1 MQFARKYRKRIWA
14 VRNAKYLYAFY
25 NLFIATL
32 RKVRFVVRYIP
43 ITPIEKIV
51 KEALF
56 DCKMCGNCILSSTGM
71 SCPMNCPKDIRNG
84 PCGGVREDGGCE
96 VIHDMPCVW
105 VLAYKGNINM
115 NNYENNFQPALEHTQ
130 IGSSSWL
137 KEIEKQI
144 P

>member
-14 VRNAKYLYAFY
+14 VRYAKPLYAFY
-25 NLFIATL
+25 NFFIATL

-43 ITPIEKIV
+43 ITPIEKVV
-51 KEALF
+51 KETLF

-71 SCPMNCPKDIRNG
+71 SCPMNCPKGIRNG

-105 VLAYKGNINM
+105 VLAYEGNKNM
-115 NNYENNFQPALEHTQ
+115 NNIENNFQPALEHTQ

-137 KEIEKQI
+137 KEIEKEQ

>member
-14 VRNAKYLYAFY
+14 VKNAKYLYAFY

-51 KEALF
+51 KETLF

-105 VLAYKGNINM
+105 VLAYKGNVNM

-130 IGSSSWL
+130 IGTSSWL
-137 KEIEKQI
+137 KEIEKEQ

>member
-130 IGSSSWL
+130 IGTSSWL
-137 KEIEKQI
+137 KEIEKEQ

>member
-14 VRNAKYLYAFY
+14 VKNAKYLYAFY

-51 KEALF
+51 KETLF

-71 SCPMNCPKDIRNG
+71 SRPMNCPKDIRNG

-105 VLAYKGNINM
+105 VLAYEGNKNM
-115 NNYENNFQPALEHTQ
+115 NNIENNFQPALEHTQ

-137 KEIEKQI
+137 KEIEKEQ

>member
-14 VRNAKYLYAFY
+14 VKNAKYLYAFY

-51 KEALF
+51 KETLF

-115 NNYENNFQPALEHTQ
+115 NNYENNFQPALEHTE

>member
-14 VRNAKYLYAFY
+14 VKNAKYLYAFY

-51 KEALF
+51 KETLF

-115 NNYENNFQPALEHTQ
+115 KNYENNFQSPLEHTE
-130 IGSSSWL
+130 IGTSSWL

>member
-137 KEIEKQI
+137 KEIEKEQ

>member
-14 VRNAKYLYAFY
+14 VKNAKYLYAFY

>member
-1 MQFARKYRKRIWA
+1 MQSISMRSTIYSSLLY
-14 VRNAKYLYAFY
+14 VRF
-25 NLFIATL
+25 
-32 RKVRFVVRYIP
+32 RFVVRYIP
-43 ITPIEKIV
+43 ITPIEKVV

-105 VLAYKGNINM
+105 VLAYKGNVNM

-130 IGSSSWL
+130 IGTSSWL
-137 KEIEKQI
+137 KEIEKEQ

>member
-1 MQFARKYRKRIWA
+1 MKFPLKYRKRIWA
-14 VRNAKYLYAFY
+14 VQNAKYVYAFY
-25 NLFIATL
+25 NFFISTL

-43 ITPIEKIV
+43 ITPIEKVV

-115 NNYENNFQPALEHTQ
+115 NNYENNFQSPLEHTE

>member
-1 MQFARKYRKRIWA
+1 MQFPLKYRKRIWA
-14 VRNAKYLYAFY
+14 VKNAKYLYAFY

-51 KEALF
+51 KETLF

-137 KEIEKQI
+137 KEIEKEQ

>member
-1 MQFARKYRKRIWA
+1 MQFASKYRKRIWA

-25 NLFIATL
+25 NFFIATL
-32 RKVRFVVRYIP
+32 RRFRFVVRYIP

-51 KEALF
+51 KETLF

-105 VLAYKGNINM
+105 VLAYKGNVNM

-130 IGSSSWL
+130 IGTSSWL
-137 KEIEKQI
+137 KEIEKEQ

>member
-105 VLAYKGNINM
+105 VLAYKGNVNM

-137 KEIEKQI
+137 KEIEKEQ

>member
-14 VRNAKYLYAFY
+14 VKNAKYLYAFY

-51 KEALF
+51 KETLF

-105 VLAYKGNINM
+105 VLAHKGNINM
-115 NNYENNFQPALEHTQ
+115 KNYENNFQSPLEHTE

>member
-14 VRNAKYLYAFY
+14 VKNAKYLYAFY

-51 KEALF
+51 KETLF

-105 VLAYKGNINM
+105 VLAYKGNVNM

>member
-105 VLAYKGNINM
+105 VLAYKGNVNM

>member
-14 VRNAKYLYAFY
+14 VKNAKYLYAFY

-43 ITPIEKIV
+43 ITPIEKVV

-105 VLAYKGNINM
+105 VLAYKGNVNM
-115 NNYENNFQPALEHTQ
+115 NNYENNFQPPLEHTQ

-137 KEIEKQI
+137 KEIEKTQ

>member
-14 VRNAKYLYAFY
+14 VKNAKYLYAFY

-32 RKVRFVVRYIP
+32 RNVRFVVRYIP
-43 ITPIEKIV
+43 ITPIEKVV
-51 KEALF
+51 KETLF

-105 VLAYKGNINM
+105 VLAYKGNVNM
-115 NNYENNFQPALEHTQ
+115 NNYENNFQPPLEHTQ

-137 KEIEKQI
+137 KEIEKEQ

>member
-14 VRNAKYLYAFY
+14 VKNAKYLYAFY
-25 NLFIATL
+25 NFFISTL

-137 KEIEKQI
+137 KEIEKEQ

>member
-14 VRNAKYLYAFY
+14 VKNAKYLYAFY

-51 KEALF
+51 KETLF

-115 NNYENNFQPALEHTQ
+115 KNYENNFQSPLEHTE

>member
-14 VRNAKYLYAFY
+14 VKNAKYLYAFY
-25 NLFIATL
+25 NFFISTL

-71 SCPMNCPKDIRNG
+71 SCPMNCPKGIRNG

-105 VLAYKGNINM
+105 VLAHKGNINM

-137 KEIEKQI
+137 KEIEKEQ

>member
-43 ITPIEKIV
+43 ITPIEKVV

-96 VIHDMPCVW
+96 VIHEMPCVW
-105 VLAYKGNINM
+105 VLAYEGNKNM
-115 NNYENNFQPALEHTQ
+115 NNTENNFQPALEHTQ

-137 KEIEKQI
+137 KEIEKSQ

>member
-14 VRNAKYLYAFY
+14 VKNAKYLYAFY
-25 NLFIATL
+25 NLFISTL

-43 ITPIEKIV
+43 ITPIEKVV
-51 KEALF
+51 KETLF

-105 VLAYKGNINM
+105 VLAYKGNVNM
-115 NNYENNFQPALEHTQ
+115 NNYENNFQPPLEHTQ

>member
-1 MQFARKYRKRIWA
+1 MQFASKYRKRIWA

-51 KEALF
+51 KETLF

-115 NNYENNFQPALEHTQ
+115 NNYENNFQSPLEHTE

>member
-1 MQFARKYRKRIWA
+1 
-14 VRNAKYLYAFY
+14 
-25 NLFIATL
+25 
-32 RKVRFVVRYIP
+32 
-43 ITPIEKIV
+43 
-51 KEALF
+51 
-56 DCKMCGNCILSSTGM
+56 
-71 SCPMNCPKDIRNG
+71 MNCPKDIRNG

-105 VLAYKGNINM
+105 VLAYKGNVNM
-115 NNYENNFQPALEHTQ
+115 NNYENNFQPPLEHTQ

>member
-14 VRNAKYLYAFY
+14 VKNAKYLYAFY

-51 KEALF
+51 KETLF

-115 NNYENNFQPALEHTQ
+115 NNYENNFQSPLEHTE

>member
-14 VRNAKYLYAFY
+14 VKNAKYLYAFY

-105 VLAYKGNINM
+105 VLAYKGNVNM

-137 KEIEKQI
+137 KEIEKEQ

>member
-14 VRNAKYLYAFY
+14 VKNAKYLYAFY

-51 KEALF
+51 KETLF

>member
-1 MQFARKYRKRIWA
+1 MQFPLKYRKRIWA
-14 VRNAKYLYAFY
+14 VKNAKYLYAFY

-105 VLAYKGNINM
+105 VLAAKGKVNM
-115 NNYENNFQPALEHTQ
+115 GDERNEFQPPLNHENR
-130 IGSSSWL
+130 GKSSWL
-137 KEIEKQI
+137 KEIS
-144 P
+144 